1 MDDYNLFI
9 NTTLRSLRFGR
20 MDNLTTIGA
29 SFLEN
34 CKGLDS
40 IDLGTL
46 RNASQVVGGSF
57 LSGCKCL
64 KSIDCCCILHNL
76 LVGMRDDIPDGWR
89 DEYCDEISDLDAADS
104 YIDEIDEAVEK
115 EAPRDARRNQ
125 FVAYF
130 NEIFF

>member
-40 IDLGTL
+40 IDLGIL

-57 LSGCKCL
+57 LSDCIGL
-64 KSIDCCCILHNL
+64 KSIDLTPLRNITSVGDNFLSGCKIILA
-76 LVGMRDDIPDGWR
+76 
-89 DEYCDEISDLDAADS
+89 ISS
-104 YIDEIDEAVEK
+104 SSQY
-115 EAPRDARRNQ
+115 
-125 FVAYF
+125 YW
-130 NEIFF
+130 